1 MWAVPAAALLFSSSL
16 GLVGSIAHATDIA
29 LVALPEE
36 VSVAPMRALAQELS
50 CRGYNAVLH
59 LPGGLGPRTDEVFRS
74 PNKATGTTSING
86 VLNEEAINGGI
97 FAAGAMLPC
106 YGCWEAFGDGKL
118 ELYAAG
124 YLNRSAFHSSPI
136 TGNAAESSTLPG
148 SQRTQELTCLFPS
161 PLVHQPL
168 AQQQLREKFA
178 ARGPQSSTEADDDA
192 TVEERRRASVSGT
205 HEMTT
210 PAPVYGWGAA
220 EVASF
225 ISFHAGIPVSTAS
238 CALAGLNGRSIIDGA
253 QQGAAKTGISGMS
266 SPLLGQ
272 YEGRVLTAAMLA
284 ELGVTSSRAQVN
296 ALVCGLKFGCPLR
309 SV

>member
-16 GLVGSIAHATDIA
+16 GLVGSIAQATDIA
-29 LVALPEE
+29 LVASPEE
-36 VSVAPMRALAQELS
+36 ESVTPMRALAQELS
-50 CRGYNAVLH
+50 SCGLSVALH
-59 LPGGLGPRTDEVFRS
+59 LPGGLGPRTDELFRR
-74 PNKATGTTSING
+74 PNKATGTTSINEL
-86 VLNEEAINGGI
+86 LNEEAINGGI
-97 FAAGAMLPC
+97 FAAGAVLPC
-106 YGCWEAFGDGKL
+106 YGCWEVFGDGKL

-148 SQRTQELTCLFPS
+148 SLRKQEVSCLFPS

-168 AQQQLREKFA
+168 VPFS
-178 ARGPQSSTEADDDA
+178 ARAPQSSTEADDDA
-192 TVEERRRASVSGT
+192 TVEGRRASVSGT
-205 HEMTT
+205 HEMAT
-210 PAPVYGWGAA
+210 PTPVYGWGAA

-225 ISFHAGIPVSTAS
+225 ISFHAGIPVSTAA

-253 QQGAAKTGISGMS
+253 PQGAAKTRISGKNG
-266 SPLLGQ
+266 PLLGQ
-272 YEGRVLTAAMLA
+272 YEGRVLTAAVLA
-284 ELGVTSSRAQVN
+284 ELGITSSRAQVN